1 MKKISN
7 KFHQGALIFFAF
19 FVGLALK
26 LEKVG
31 PTWINFKIV
40 QTISR
45 SDMYVNIH
53 ITIATEF
60 WHLF

>member
-7 KFHQGALIFFAF
+7 KFHQGTLTTKIFCFFA
-19 FVGLALK
+19 GSALK

-31 PTWINFKIV
+31 PNLNNFKTV

-45 SDMYVNIH
+45 SDMYVNID
-53 ITIATEF
+53 INIGTEF
-60 WHLF
+60 